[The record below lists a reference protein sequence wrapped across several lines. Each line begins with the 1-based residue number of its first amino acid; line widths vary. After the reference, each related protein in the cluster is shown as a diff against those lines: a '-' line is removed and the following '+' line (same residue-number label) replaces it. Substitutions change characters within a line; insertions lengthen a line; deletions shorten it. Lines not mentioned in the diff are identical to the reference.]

1 MRLPANFYLQAAM
14 ADERDELKLELDVN
28 NLYQEEIFTDQKIGT
43 IRRLT
48 PVKRDGS
55 PDAARPVVFIGETSL
70 MTPAGTLPINFRLE
84 AKDLAGAAEQFSAAA
99 NKAIQETMEQLREL
113 RRQAASSIVV
123 PDMSKGGMG
132 GLGGGGKIQMP

>member
-1 MRLPANFYLQAAM
+1 M
-14 ADERDELKLELDVN
+14 ADERDELKLELDAD
-28 NLYQEEIFTDQKIGT
+28 NLYREEIFTDQKIGT
-43 IRRLT
+43 LRQLT

-55 PDAARPVVFIGETSL
+55 TDTSRPLLFVGETSL
-70 MTPAGTLPINFRLE
+70 MTPAGTLPIHFRLE
-84 AKDLAGAAEQFSAAA
+84 AADLAGAVQQFSATA

>member
-1 MRLPANFYLQAAM
+1 M
-14 ADERDELKLELDVN
+14 ADEELKLELDIN
-28 NLYQEEIFTDQKIGT
+28 NLYREEVFTDQKIGT
-43 IRRLT
+43 IRQMT
-48 PVKRDGS
+48 PVKSDGS
-55 PDAARPVVFIGETSL
+55 RDDARPMLFVGETSL
-70 MTPAGTLPINFRLE
+70 MTPAGTLPIHFRLE
-84 AKDLAGAAEQFSAAA
+84 GKDLGEAAKQFAEAG

>member
-1 MRLPANFYLQAAM
+1 MQAVM
-14 ADERDELKLELDVN
+14 ADEHDELKLELDAD

-43 IRRLT
+43 LRRLT

-55 PDAARPVVFIGETSL
+55 ADAARPVLFIGETSL
-70 MTPAGTLPINFRLE
+70 MTPAGTLPIHFRLE
-84 AKDLAGAAEQFSAAA
+84 ATDLASAVQQFSATA

>member
-1 MRLPANFYLQAAM
+1 M
-14 ADERDELKLELDVN
+14 ADERDELKLELDAD

-55 PDAARPVVFIGETSL
+55 TDAARPVLFIGETSL
-70 MTPAGTLPINFRLE
+70 MTPAGTLPIHFRLE
-84 AKDLAGAAEQFSAAA
+84 AADLASAVQQFSATA

-132 GLGGGGKIQMP
+132 GLGGGGKIQIP

>member
-1 MRLPANFYLQAAM
+1 M
-14 ADERDELKLELDVN
+14 AEEDLKLDFDSA
-28 NLYQEEIFTDQKIGT
+28 NLYREEVFTDQKIGT
-43 IRRLT
+43 IRQMT
-48 PVKRDGS
+48 PVKSDGS
-55 PDAARPVVFIGETSL
+55 HDQSRPLLFVGETSL

-84 AKDLAGAAEQFSAAA
+84 GPTLGDAAKQFSDAA
-99 NKAIQETMEQLREL
+99 NKAIQDTMEQLREL

>member
-1 MRLPANFYLQAAM
+1 M
-14 ADERDELKLELDVN
+14 ADERDELKLELDAD
-28 NLYQEEIFTDQKIGT
+28 NLYREEIFTDQKIGT
-43 IRRLT
+43 LRQLT

-55 PDAARPVVFIGETSL
+55 PDASRPLLFVGETSL
-70 MTPAGTLPINFRLE
+70 MTPAGTLPIHFRLE
-84 AKDLAGAAEQFSAAA
+84 AADLAGAVQQFSATA

-123 PDMSKGGMG
+123 PDLSKGGMG

>member
-1 MRLPANFYLQAAM
+1 M
-14 ADERDELKLELDVN
+14 ADERDELKLELDAD
-28 NLYQEEIFTDQKIGT
+28 NLYREEIFTDQKIGT
-43 IRRLT
+43 LRQLT

-55 PDAARPVVFIGETSL
+55 PDASRPLLFVGETSL
-70 MTPAGTLPINFRLE
+70 MTPAGTLPIHFRLE
-84 AKDLAGAAEQFSAAA
+84 AADLAGAVQQFSATA

-123 PDMSKGGMG
+123 PDMTKGGMG

>member
-1 MRLPANFYLQAAM
+1 MAN
-14 ADERDELKLELDVN
+14 ERDELKLELDAD
-28 NLYQEEIFTDQKIGT
+28 NLYREEMFTDQKIGS

-55 PDAARPVVFIGETSL
+55 ADGARQVIFIGETSL
-70 MTPAGTLPINFRLE
+70 MTPAGTLPIHFKLE
-84 AKDLAGAAEQFSAAA
+84 AANLADAVGLFSATA
-99 NKAIQETMEQLREL
+99 NQAIQETMEQLREL

-123 PDMSKGGMG
+123 PDMGKGGLG

>member
-1 MRLPANFYLQAAM
+1 M
-14 ADERDELKLELDVN
+14 ADERDELKLELDAD

-55 PDAARPVVFIGETSL
+55 TDAARPVLFIGETSL
-70 MTPAGTLPINFRLE
+70 MTPAGTLPIHFRLE
-84 AKDLAGAAEQFSAAA
+84 AADLASAAQQFSATA
-99 NKAIQETMEQLREL
+99 NKAVQETMEQLREL

-132 GLGGGGKIQMP
+132 GLGGGGKIQIP

>member
-1 MRLPANFYLQAAM
+1 M
-14 ADERDELKLELDVN
+14 ADERDELKLELDAD

-55 PDAARPVVFIGETSL
+55 ADGGRPVLFVGETSL
-70 MTPAGTLPINFRLE
+70 MTPAGTLPIHFRLE
-84 AKDLAGAAEQFSAAA
+84 AADLASAVQQFSATA

-123 PDMSKGGMG
+123 PDMGKGGMG
-132 GLGGGGKIQMP
+132 GLGGGGKIQIP